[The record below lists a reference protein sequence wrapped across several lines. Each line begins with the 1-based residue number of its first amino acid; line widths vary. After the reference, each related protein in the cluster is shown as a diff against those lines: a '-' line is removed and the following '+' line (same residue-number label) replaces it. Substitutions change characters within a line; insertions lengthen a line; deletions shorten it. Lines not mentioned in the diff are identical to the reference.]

1 MQVVGKR
8 DGGGERDK
16 GTGNSVAPVSR
27 QPVQII
33 QNRYPNEI
41 QQGKTF
47 EYVLENGQVKIR
59 DGIKEV
65 DFIIDINGNLKVGR
79 GHSHLANEADVQA
92 AGKLKVDASGNV
104 RKITN
109 ESGHYTPTV
118 EQAKNY
124 EQIFNSAGIKTKNA
138 WLEIY
143 QLELTSNG
151 YVDLAKLKKIQST
164 KLK

>member
-1 MQVVGKR
+1 MRLLKNKHTDTKR
-8 DGGGERDK
+8 FRK
-16 GTGNSVAPVSR
+16 S
-27 QPVQII
+27 Q

-41 QQGKTF
+41 QQGKSF
-47 EYVLENGQVKIR
+47 DFVLENGQVKIR

-65 DFIIDINGNLKVGR
+65 DFIIDVNGNLKVGR
-79 GHSHLANEADVQA
+79 GHFHLANGADVQA
-92 AGKLKVDASGNV
+92 AGKLKVDANGNV
-104 RKITN
+104 RRITN
-109 ESGHYTPTV
+109 ESGHYTPTA

-124 EQIFNSAGIKTKNA
+124 EQIFNSAGIKTENA

-151 YVDLAKLKKIQST
+151 YVDLGKLTKVQST